1 MLYLYITIIII
12 LHIMP
17 MGFVPTE
24 KPLNKMELGP
34 FRLDYLLHTLIF
46 LPWMFVAF
54 WDKRKKM
61 QRNKP
66 TDNLDYG
73 PSALR
78 SFSFSLL
85 KTHRSSLGSP
95 RPSALRS
102 FSFSLLNTHGSSLGS
117 PRPLALLLLLGIIF
131 AASAEGIQYWLPYRG
146 FNPMDVLFNV
156 MGVLIGAGLLGVWL
170 CMRRKLEASSVK
182 LEASSVKLK
191 AES

>member
-1 MLYLYITIIII
+1 
-12 LHIMP
+12 MP

-54 WDKRKKM
+54 WGKRNKM
-61 QRNKP
+61 QRTKP
-66 TDNLDYG
+66 TDNLDSG

-85 KTHRSSLGSP
+85 KTH
-95 RPSALRS
+95 
-102 FSFSLLNTHGSSLGS
+102 GSSLAS
-117 PRPLALLLLLGIIF
+117 PRPLAAWLLLGIIF

-146 FNPMDVLFNV
+146 FNIMDVLFNV
-156 MGVLIGAGLLGVWL
+156 LGVLIGGVLLMVFL
-170 CMRRKLEASSVK
+170 YRFPPTAARA
-182 LEASSVKLK
+182 AQHR
-191 AES
+191 